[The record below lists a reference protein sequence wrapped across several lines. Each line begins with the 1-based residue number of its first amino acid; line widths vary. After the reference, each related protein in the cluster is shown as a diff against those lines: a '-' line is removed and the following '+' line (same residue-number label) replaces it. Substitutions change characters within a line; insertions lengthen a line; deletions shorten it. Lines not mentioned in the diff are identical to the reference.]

1 MYVFYLFNIAAIQAL
16 KRKSRFQKQ
25 LQQIDGTLSA
35 IEMQREALEDA
46 NSNMVTITAMKSASD
61 AMKKAH
67 QNLYVVF
74 MTFRGNQH
82 LFELFLGMRIKYTI
96 SWMKWR
102 RNKKFPTKSPKQFQH
117 QLVLVNILI
126 IFSLEVSIID
136 GFLCFSGNS
145 YDEDELERELEEL
158 EQEELDE
165 HLLSVRTDEHT
176 LPNVPNGDVKIPN
189 AAAEPN
195 KKSMSLVADLHH
207 WSLHQWRIKNI

>member
-74 MTFRGNQH
+74 MTFRENQH

-102 RNKKFPTKSPKQFQH
+102 RNKKFQTKSPKQFQH
-117 QLVLVNILI
+117 QLVLVNIWI
-126 IFSLEVSIID
+126 IFS
-136 GFLCFSGNS
+136 
-145 YDEDELERELEEL
+145 
-158 EQEELDE
+158 
-165 HLLSVRTDEHT
+165 
-176 LPNVPNGDVKIPN
+176 
-189 AAAEPN
+189 
-195 KKSMSLVADLHH
+195 
-207 WSLHQWRIKNI
+207 